1 MLFFTHLR
9 LLPPSARKGEPLL
22 GLRIKLRAVEESHG
36 EQIHQPGLQRKGHHV
51 VSIDQWRE
59 GKKGGEGCGLTRVT
73 KPLGEVA
80 AAICPSEIAEAIS
93 SSVDLM
99 MAAFASGSV
108 SSAQFQRVLK
118 QPPQDVAEA
127 SFHRPTQ
134 TARTLASSMSSII
147 VVQTTRASRRRS
159 SLCG

>member
-59 GKKGGEGCGLTRVT
+59 GKKGGGMRTDPGDQVLR
-73 KPLGEVA
+73 
-80 AAICPSEIAEAIS
+80 
-93 SSVDLM
+93 
-99 MAAFASGSV
+99 SGG
-108 SSAQFQRVLK
+108 RGYL
-118 QPPQDVAEA
+118 PE
-127 SFHRPTQ
+127 
-134 TARTLASSMSSII
+134 
-147 VVQTTRASRRRS
+147 
-159 SLCG
+159 

>member
-59 GKKGGEGCGLTRVT
+59 GKKGGGMRTDPSDQALRRGGRGYLPERDFRSHFLQRRFDDGCFRQR
-73 KPLGEVA
+73 
-80 AAICPSEIAEAIS
+80 I
-93 SSVDLM
+93 
-99 MAAFASGSV
+99 
-108 SSAQFQRVLK
+108 RVLR
-118 QPPQDVAEA
+118 PVPE
-127 SFHRPTQ
+127 SFKTT
-134 TARTLASSMSSII
+134 TARCCGSIFP
-147 VVQTTRASRRRS
+147 QAHADGAHT
-159 SLCG
+159 SLVHVEHNRCPDDKGV